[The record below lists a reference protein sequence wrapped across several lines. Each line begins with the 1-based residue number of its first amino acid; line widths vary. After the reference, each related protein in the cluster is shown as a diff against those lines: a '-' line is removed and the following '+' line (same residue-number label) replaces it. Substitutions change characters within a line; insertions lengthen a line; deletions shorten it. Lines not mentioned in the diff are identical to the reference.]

1 MEKLS
6 RLVIDYVRGE
16 GACTA
21 GIVTTETLAGG
32 PPSTDLTYVLPGAQA
47 ALTFALPL
55 DETCIEPFLSKED
68 RLSHERDNLQ
78 TNAVASGLALHV
90 AKYLEQKGFPSVP
103 LAANEVY
110 RTDVP
115 GGPLAMQPDVSLRYL
130 AVRAGVGHF
139 GLSGNVIT
147 PSHGAAVILGGMV
160 TTAPLL
166 PTEPLSASENYCDRC
181 RLCMASC
188 ASALMDPE
196 EETQISLGGKS
207 FSYARRRNY
216 LRCEFVCGG
225 FTGLH
230 PSGKWSTWSPGRFTI
245 PEDDAD
251 FLPAMLKGLKVY
263 HRWPKM
269 AGGHHHVLMRDKL
282 YLTCGHCQLVCH
294 PDKGV
299 RKERY
304 RMLTSC
310 GVGLQRPD
318 GELEFMS
325 PEMAKER
332 LAARSPEERSLYG
345 ES

>member
-1 MEKLS
+1 MDKLN
-6 RLVIDYVRGE
+6 RLVIDYVLGE
-16 GACTA
+16 GACAA
-21 GIVTTETLAGG
+21 GIVTTETLVGG
-32 PPSTDLTYVLPGAQA
+32 PPSTDLTYVLPEAKA
-47 ALTFALPL
+47 ALTFAIPL
-55 DETCIEPFLSKED
+55 DETCIELFLSKKN
-68 RLSHERDNLQ
+68 RLSHERDNLR

-110 RTDVP
+110 RKDVP
-115 GGPLAMQPDVSLRYL
+115 GGPLAMHPDVSLRYL

-147 PSHGAAVILGGMV
+147 ASHGASVILGGMV
-160 TTAPLL
+160 TTAPLS
-166 PTEPLSASENYCDRC
+166 PTEPLPASENYCDNC

-196 EETQISLGGKS
+196 EETQINIGDKS
-207 FSYARRRNY
+207 FSYSKRRNY

-245 PEDDAD
+245 PENDAD
-251 FLPAMLKGLKVY
+251 FLPAMIKGLKA
-263 HRWPKM
+263 HSRWPKM
-269 AGGHHHVLMRDKL
+269 AGGHYHVLMQDKL

-294 PDKGV
+294 PDKEV
-299 RKERY
+299 RKKRH

-310 GVGLQRPD
+310 GVCLQRPD
-318 GELEFMS
+318 GEMEFMS
-325 PEMAKER
+325 PEAAKEYF
-332 LAARSPEERSLYG
+332 AKCNPENKNLYG
-345 ES
+345 ET